1 MVTPRDAYFAARY
14 IDAEGHVTFSFDE
27 ADIADPNADI
37 VIWALFYLRTE
48 TNPKSQVE
56 GYYDPK
62 TDAFKTMG
70 WSRKGEPLYKAAIQT
85 IKHFA
90 EKLCAGPAEVAH
102 TAKFTKLTL
111 PLIRKVYPK
120 LIADKMVG
128 IEPLRQPSSLI
139 YYTKFRYSKCSK
151 NSAPWS

>member
-27 ADIADPNADI
+27 ADIADP
-37 VIWALFYLRTE
+37 
-48 TNPKSQVE
+48 NPKSQVE